1 MRRMSQAADRVPVP
15 SPSSPG
21 RKLVG
26 FLLVVIAIALV
37 SMTFS
42 MFLHQEVAPR
52 GGLAAGE
59 PLPAIRAEGWL
70 NGSRP
75 TPESLKGK
83 VLVVDAWAH
92 WCGPCKAE
100 APHLVEAYDA
110 YHKKGVI
117 FIGLTSDSENK
128 LTQMKIS
135 SPRPTSPGHAGTG
148 PSTPSAR
155 SGVNM
160 IPQVWVVGSDGKILW
175 NMDEEGSLEAAIEK
189 ALSGT
194 KLADNSHAAG
204 G

>member
-15 SPSSPG
+15 PPSSPG

-70 NGSRP
+70 NGTRP

-100 APHLVEAYDA
+100 APHLVEAYNTFR
-110 YHKKGVI
+110 KQGVV
-117 FIGLTSDSENK
+117 FIGLTADPGDK
-128 LTQMKIS
+128 LPQMKEFLAETNITW
-135 SPRPTSPGHAGTG
+135 PCGYGATDTLMAL
-148 PSTPSAR
+148 
-155 SGVNM
+155 GVES
-160 IPQVWVVGSDGKILW
+160 IPQVWV
-175 NMDEEGSLEAAIEK
+175 
-189 ALSGT
+189 
-194 KLADNSHAAG
+194 
-204 G
+204 

>member
-1 MRRMSQAADRVPVP
+1 MSQAADHVPTP
-15 SPSSPG
+15 PPSSPG

-26 FLLVVIAIALV
+26 FLLVVIAAALV

-42 MFLHQEVAPR
+42 MFLHQQVEPR
-52 GGLAAGE
+52 GGLAAGNT
-59 PLPAIRAEGWL
+59 LPVIRAEGWL

-100 APHLVEAYDA
+100 APHLVEAYDT
-110 YHKKGVI
+110 YHKRGVV
-117 FIGLTSDSENK
+117 FIGLTGDSEDSLSK
-128 LTQMKIS
+128 MKQFLSETHITW
-135 SPRPTSPGHAGTG
+135 PCGYGADDTLHALQ
-148 PSTPSAR
+148 
-155 SGVNM
+155 VNM
-160 IPQVWVVGSDGKILW
+160 IPQVWVVGSDGKIVW

-194 KLADNSHAAG
+194 RLADNSHAAG

>member
-1 MRRMSQAADRVPVP
+1 MSQATDHVPTP
-15 SPSSPG
+15 PSSPG
-21 RKLVG
+21 RKFVG
-26 FLLVVIAIALV
+26 ILLVVIAVALV

-42 MFLHQEVAPR
+42 MFLHQQVEPR
-52 GGLAAGE
+52 GGLAAGNT
-59 PLPAIRAEGWL
+59 LPAIRAEGWL

-100 APHLVEAYDA
+100 APHLVEAYDT
-110 YHKKGVI
+110 YHKRGVI
-117 FIGLTSDSENK
+117 FIGLTRDSEDSMSK
-128 LTQMKIS
+128 MKQFLSETHITW
-135 SPRPTSPGHAGTG
+135 PCGYGADDTLGALQ
-148 PSTPSAR
+148 
-155 SGVNM
+155 VNM
-160 IPQVWVVGSDGKILW
+160 IPQVWVVGSDGKIVW

>member
-1 MRRMSQAADRVPVP
+1 MSQAADRVPVP

-128 LTQMKIS
+128 LTQMKQFLSETHITW
-135 SPRPTSPGHAGTG
+135 PCGYGAVDTL
-148 PSTPSAR
+148 SAL
-155 SGVNM
+155 GVNM

>member
-1 MRRMSQAADRVPVP
+1 MSQAADPVP
-15 SPSSPG
+15 TPPPSSPG

-26 FLLVVIAIALV
+26 FLLVVIAVALV

-42 MFLHQEVAPR
+42 MFLRQQVVEPR

-92 WCGPCKAE
+92 WCGPCRAE

-110 YHKKGVI
+110 YHKRGVI
-117 FIGLTSDSENK
+117 FIGLTSDSEDK
-128 LTQMKIS
+128 LSQMKEFLSQTHITW
-135 SPRPTSPGHAGTG
+135 PCGYGAVDTM
-148 PSTPSAR
+148 SAL
-155 SGVNM
+155 GVNM

-189 ALSGT
+189 ALSET
-194 KLADNSHAAG
+194 RLADNSHAAG